1 MALMTKLPQSVVEE
15 DHRLDTATEK
25 ASERLAKH
33 RWHWTL
39 DQTNAERVS
48 LKEYARSVGRAFS
61 TIRNQV
67 EGYATWEANGRARS
81 LNEEVQRANVGTEKE
96 AATEAIAKARGL
108 SYSRVQQDRGSEV
121 RRVRDAARDAA
132 ERKGTSVAD
141 EVATVAQVVVAGEEA
156 DRKAEVEHKERR
168 SLRYIEVERH
178 LLSALRTLR
187 LAQVTIT
194 DVPFDAEERE
204 LLRSTVE
211 SVRQL
216 IGLIDA
222 RLSGTEKIDWDAEL
236 NKIMEGVH

>member
-1 MALMTKLPQSVVEE
+1 MTKLPQTAVEE

-39 DQTNAERVS
+39 DESNPERVS
-48 LKEYARSVGRAFS
+48 LAEYARSVGRAKS
-61 TIRNQV
+61 TIQMQAN
-67 EGYATWEANGRARS
+67 GYAAWRATDGHRS
-81 LNEEVQRANVGTEKE
+81 ISEEVQRANVGVEQE
-96 AATEAIAKARGL
+96 AATDAVAVARGL
-108 SYSRVQQDRGSEV
+108 SYDQVRKTRPTEV
-121 RRVRDAARDAA
+121 KRVRDAARDAA

-141 EVATVAQVVVAGEEA
+141 EVGTIAQVVVAGEEA

-178 LLSALRTLR
+178 LLASLRTLR
-187 LAQVTIT
+187 MAQVAIT
-194 DVPFDAEERE
+194 DVPFDDEERE

-216 IGLIDA
+216 VQLIDH
-222 RLSGTEKIDWDAEL
+222 RLAGVTSLDWDAEL
-236 NKIMEGVH
+236 EKIMEGVS